1 MADILGERDDAIPD
15 IKTRV
20 AEPSRESQLPKRFYK
35 VVAIAEVEE
44 GFGVVLDE
52 RPVRTPGKAL
62 LASTSKDVADML
74 AGEWDAQGERIEP
87 MTMPVTRLLNT
98 AIDGVATE
106 MQAVQEDIIRFAG
119 TDLLCYRADG
129 PDALVTRQMERWDP
143 VLDWAQTALNARF
156 ELAAGVMHQPQP
168 EATIAAFST
177 HVGMVNDPAVLAATH
192 VMTTLTGSAIIA
204 MAALKGELDLE
215 MAWSIAHLDEDWNIE
230 QWGEDEEAAA
240 RRAVRFRDMKAA
252 YEVAQAVSNA

>member
-1 MADILGERDDAIPD
+1 MADILGERDSAIPD

-20 AEPSRESQLPKRFYK
+20 AEPTRESQLPKRFYK
-35 VVAIAEVEE
+35 TAAVLEE
-44 GFGVVLDE
+44 ADSFGVALDK

-62 LASTSKDVADML
+62 LASTSRDVAQML
-74 AGEWDAQGERIEP
+74 AAEWDAQGERIDP

-119 TDLLCYRADG
+119 TDLLCYRAEG
-129 PDALVTRQMERWDP
+129 PDGLVQRQMEQWDP
-143 VLDWAQTALNARF
+143 VLDWAQNALNARF
-156 ELAAGVMHQPQP
+156 ELAAGVMHHAQP

-177 HVGMVNDPAVLAATH
+177 HVGMIDDPAVLAATH

-204 MAALKGELDLE
+204 LAALHGALDLDTS
-215 MAWSIAHLDEDWNIE
+215 WRLAHLDEDWNIE

-240 RRAVRFRDMKAA
+240 RRAMRFRDMRAA
-252 YEVAQAVSNA
+252 FDVAQAVQNP